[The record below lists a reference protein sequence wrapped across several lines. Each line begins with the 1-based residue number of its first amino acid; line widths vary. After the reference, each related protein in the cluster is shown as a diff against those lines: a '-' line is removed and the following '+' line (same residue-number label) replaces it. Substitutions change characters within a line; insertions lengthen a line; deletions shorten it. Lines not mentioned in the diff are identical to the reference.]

1 MKYTYRNSD
10 GIKRTFYVD
19 PDKPYSPLV
28 HTEQNVDEIISSVK
42 RDREVMKNDGDSR
55 LVARVPMVVWE
66 EAHHQQWDD
75 KKWGQYLNSSEAR
88 EFRIWEGKV

>member
-28 HTEQNVDEIISSVK
+28 HTEQDVSELVESVK
-42 RDREVMKNDGDSR
+42 HDRENMRNNGPSKV
-55 LVARVPMVVWE
+55 VARIPITVWE
-66 EAHHQQWDD
+66 QSVHQQWDNGD
-75 KKWGQYLNSSEAR
+75 WKKYLNSPEAR
-88 EFRIWEGKV
+88 DFRIWEGKV